1 MSAWIKE
8 MYTYNLPSVAL
19 CVSAWIKENKPC
31 LFTVQETPSHSV
43 GVRELMPS
51 KMP

>member
-8 MYTYNLPSVAL
+8 
-19 CVSAWIKENKPC
+19 KKPC
-31 LFTVQETPSHSV
+31 LFTVKETPSHSV

-51 KMP
+51 KMPEQQNAYETLS